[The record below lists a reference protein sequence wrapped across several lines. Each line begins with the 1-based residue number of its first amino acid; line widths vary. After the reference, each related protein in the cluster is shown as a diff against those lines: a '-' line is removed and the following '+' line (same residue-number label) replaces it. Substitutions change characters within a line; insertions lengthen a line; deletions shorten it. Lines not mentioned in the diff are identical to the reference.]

1 MVQQQGAHQSNS
13 GSRVSAGLFYRGER
27 MLSLVLVVGS
37 VSSAV
42 ILGAMSVN
50 GAHHVNGE
58 RHVGVRHTCNDT
70 AGSLHMGHM

>member
-1 MVQQQGAHQSNS
+1 MVQQHGAHQSSS
-13 GSRVSAGLFYRGER
+13 GSRVAAGLFYRGER

-50 GAHHVNGE
+50 GEHHVDGE
-58 RHVGVRHTCNDT
+58 RHVRHTCNDT
-70 AGSLHMGHM
+70 AGSLHMGHI